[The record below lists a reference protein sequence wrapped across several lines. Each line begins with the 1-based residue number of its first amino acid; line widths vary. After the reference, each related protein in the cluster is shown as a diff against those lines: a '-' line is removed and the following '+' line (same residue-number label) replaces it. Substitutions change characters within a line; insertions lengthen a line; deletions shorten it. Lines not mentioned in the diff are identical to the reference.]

1 MIIRI
6 NVDIFDS
13 DEEIVKNEVMKF
25 IRRLSYSGR
34 EIDYNFEISTIN
46 GTKKSENIYKKKRK
60 VQAKKSTKFLMS
72 KISQNHW
79 YIRVSREL
87 VSYV

>member
-46 GTKKSENIYKKKRK
+46 GTKKSENIYKKREKYK
-60 VQAKKSTKFLMS
+60 LKNQQSFWCQKSLKT
-72 KISQNHW
+72 IDT
-79 YIRVSREL
+79 
-87 VSYV
+87 

>member
-13 DEEIVKNEVMKF
+13 DEEVVKNEVMKF

-46 GTKKSENIYKKKRK
+46 GTKKSENIYKK
-60 VQAKKSTKFLMS
+60 
-72 KISQNHW
+72 
-79 YIRVSREL
+79 REKYKL
-87 VSYV
+87 KNQQSF

>member
-1 MIIRI
+1 MFNDKNKFCFYKRKGESKMIIRI

-46 GTKKSENIYKKKRK
+46 GTKKSENIYKK
-60 VQAKKSTKFLMS
+60 
-72 KISQNHW
+72 
-79 YIRVSREL
+79 REKYKL
-87 VSYV
+87 KNQQSF